1 MEHLPETRSAARRVG
16 SRIGERQWPEKV
28 NRRIEESKNVSPSD
42 VRGRIWGSVGIEENM
57 IAKFDIVGS
66 SGSEPMLK
74 EPPATR
80 RVRQRSIVRM
90 GAKEVTVVEP
100 IRSTS
105 RGSREGLREIDLDK
119 VPART
124 QSASRTVRD
133 EEETIGGKGDGG
145 VKSSTGNWGK
155 RQRRI
160 IGWDN
165 RDSSGSGDGSNRKR
179 KGQRD
184 GSSRRIGVGIGVV
197 AEFKHRGMISGQGGS
212 EPHVVIH
219 LNIEGGSEG
228 MRERGMRMVKVSEV
242 WGVNRSARKEGW
254 WEGRESLSRRL
265 EQRGSRMAVTTNEIG
280 TKAS

>member
-1 MEHLPETRSAARRVG
+1 
-16 SRIGERQWPEKV
+16 
-28 NRRIEESKNVSPSD
+28 
-42 VRGRIWGSVGIEENM
+42 
-57 IAKFDIVGS
+57 
-66 SGSEPMLK
+66 
-74 EPPATR
+74 
-80 RVRQRSIVRM
+80 M
-90 GAKEVTVVEP
+90 GAKEVTAAEP

-105 RGSREGLREIDLDK
+105 RGSREGLRQINLDK

-197 AEFKHRGMISGQGGS
+197 AEFKHRGMIM
-212 EPHVVIH
+212 H

-242 WGVNRSARKEGW
+242 WGVDRSARKEGW
-254 WEGRESLSRRL
+254 WEGRESLSRIL
-265 EQRGSRMAVTTNEIG
+265 EQRSSRMAATTNEIG
-280 TKAS
+280 TETS